1 MGVLLV
7 LGVFVLAFLCGRLQ
21 VTVTQL
27 RKRCDLIEAGLDALR
42 GDVADVAQ
50 FCIYGRKS
58 YEYWS
63 VGLRSCGKRCV

>member
-42 GDVADVAQ
+42 GEVADVAQ
-50 FCIYGRKS
+50 GAL
-58 YEYWS
+58 S
-63 VGLRSCGKRCV
+63 V